1 MAPSLSKIS
10 VDANNSLSAGGYV
23 SYLASI
29 KPLNLGHTR
38 KSEDLVLWK
47 SILGTAVEDISTVHL
62 LLVHFL
68 PLVQS
73 LLAMGMEGV
82 ARSAYLT
89 VGIG

>member
-29 KPLNLGHTR
+29 KPLNLGRTR